1 MNAIETRV
9 SQRHATHFEISIGG
23 QISEIFL
30 EWRRFGISWQTN
42 IYVHQW
48 RDKTRKREREKKKR
62 CPTDSR
68 SLENHSFIVSFVNFF
83 SPSVEI
89 SSARKIVHGRWPTV
103 RKTNKFFPLGI
114 RTKENAISE
123 TADSGVIG
131 MAPCRHFRRGR

>member
-30 EWRRFGISWQTN
+30 EFVDSVFRGKRIFTSTNGGIK
-42 IYVHQW
+42 
-48 RDKTRKREREKKKR
+48 RAREREKKKR

-103 RKTNKFFPLGI
+103 RKTNKFFPPGI